1 MTNDSKASVPAFF
14 PWLILLAGMVA
25 TVFVYWPGLKGPLM
39 FDDVSSIGENQSL
52 KTETLTPASLQKAA
66 TSAEAGRMKGEPL
79 TLLSHALDHY
89 VAGDDVF
96 FAKVV
101 SLGLHLLNGL
111 LVFLLLKMLS
121 RFDSASSE
129 SLAASRVSAVMIA
142 LISVAWLLH
151 PLNLTNVLYLVQR
164 GTLLSTLFVLL
175 AFTAYI
181 KGRMLWK
188 EESRGLSAAFFIGSA
203 VAAIAADLSGE
214 AFLLLPLALF
224 FLEWLIPLGRPS
236 TDRLGRSFTR
246 LPVLFWL
253 VVSVVFLGIFSQL
266 HVFDTGFNTAQVP
279 LSDVL
284 LTEARVALYYLGLLV
299 LPRPSELG
307 LFHDD
312 ILWSSGLFSPMSTLF
327 SIGGIIV
334 LVVMAFL
341 IRRKHALVTFGLLV
355 FLATHFVG
363 AWLMPG
369 SIFEE
374 YRNYLPS
381 IGVLLAVTAGL
392 MSSERLSLSAE
403 IRFMVV
409 LVFCIFFGAV
419 THGRALAWQS
429 ENRLS
434 MTLLHNHPASPRANY
449 EAASVYIDLSE
460 NPMIVAPDRDMF
472 RQQAVERF
480 LTVAR
485 LKPDDAGALLAVMLM
500 DGLQQQKRKQAFL
513 NDLLEGGSSTT
524 IPLDI
529 EEPLMREIPQRL
541 STGVPSSLE
550 LRNLVHV
557 SRCERLEKCVFDPG
571 VVDKLVSALLD
582 NPHAVQNTPDM
593 GALLDEAAVRALGQS
608 KLITAKQLEER
619 ALSIEPGN
627 PMFNLNWA
635 VMLFTEGNREQA
647 LNQVRAVLA
656 EPQAEG
662 VDAYAR
668 QLLKS
673 FDTYSAPE
681 ETTAP

>member
-1 MTNDSKASVPAFF
+1 MTNDNKASVPAFL
-14 PWLILLAGMVA
+14 PWLILLVGMMA

-39 FDDVSSIGENQSL
+39 FDAVTSIGGNQAL
-52 KTETLTPASLQKAA
+52 KIDTLEVSALQKAT
-66 TSAEAGRMKGEPL
+66 TSEEVGRMKGQPL
-79 TLLSHALDHY
+79 TWLSHALDYY
-89 VAGDDVF
+89 VAGNNAF
-96 FAKVV
+96 FAKAV
-101 SLGLHLLNGL
+101 SLGLHLFNGL
-111 LVFLLLKMLS
+111 LVFLLLKLLS

-129 SLAASRVSAVMIA
+129 SLAASRVSTVMIA

-175 AFTAYI
+175 AFIGYI

-188 EESRGLSAAFFIGSA
+188 DESKGLSVVFLSGSA
-203 VAAIAADLSGE
+203 LAAIAADLSGE

-224 FLEWLIPLGRPS
+224 FLEWLVPLNHPRTS
-236 TDRLGRSFTR
+236 RLGRSFTR

-266 HVFDTGFNTAQVP
+266 RVFDAGFNTEQAS
-279 LSDVL
+279 LSHVL

-327 SIGGIIV
+327 SIAVVVV
-334 LVVMAFL
+334 LVVIAFL
-341 IRRKHALVTFGLLV
+341 IRRKHALVTFGLLI
-355 FLATHFVG
+355 FLVTHFVG

-369 SIFEE
+369 NIFEE
-374 YRNYLPS
+374 HRNYLPS

-409 LVFCIFFGAV
+409 LVFCVFFGAV

-434 MTLLHNHPASPRANY
+434 MTLLHNHPTSARTNYGAANSY
-449 EAASVYIDLSE
+449 VDLSE
-460 NPMIVAPDRDMF
+460 NLMIAVPDRDLF
-472 RQQAVERF
+472 RQKAVEQF

-541 STGVPSSLE
+541 SAGVPSSLE

-571 VVDKLVSALLD
+571 VVDKLISALLD
-582 NPHAVQNTPDM
+582 NPLAVQETPDM
-593 GALLDEAAVRALGQS
+593 AALLDEAAVRKLSQG
-608 KLITAKQLEER
+608 KLIAAKQLEKR

-635 VMLFTEGNREQA
+635 VMLFTEGKREQA